1 MNQLSSKPTEH
12 IAQPETVNQT
22 PATGPFKTQLDQQ
35 VASRLTRFYVIA
47 LTILAVLSLS
57 GLLFIKQ
64 RLGTHYDDGRVVNV
78 AGLQRML
85 SQRLTKLALL
95 RTEGIATADNA
106 SFDSLMTNWG
116 KTHNQL
122 RNGILR
128 MEKPYTVRKSPQ
140 LEQMFARIEP
150 AFQSMYRSFGQIN
163 DPATPPADRKAALGV
178 ILRDEV
184 SFLQQMNDIV
194 FQFDTESFGRVKQ
207 LEQIEWVLAIATLL
221 TLLIEGLFVFRPVVT
236 HTKNVIHRLA
246 KSQNSLQLANNR
258 LEITNRELGATN
270 QSLAF
275 SNRKLIETQ
284 QELVRTTEE
293 KYQLKLSEETVRSA
307 SLLEGQEEERRRFAR
322 ELHDGIGQMLTGV
335 KLHAEKLKSSV
346 VLDDDKQRQRFAEL
360 CDLIADIIHTTRQVS
375 YNLMPSTLSDF
386 GLGPTLQLLAQQT
399 GRSSGINVLFTGT
412 RDGNR
417 LSPAMEIGLY
427 RIAQEALHNAI
438 KYAAAQTICINLL
451 QDSHKLVLSVEDD
464 GKGFTLK
471 SDRQKE
477 KPVRIVNGLDNMR
490 TRSKLL
496 NGDFTIRSKSKKGTL
511 VQVSIDLSA
520 NTR

>member
-1 MNQLSSKPTEH
+1 MNQLISEPEEH
-12 IAQPETVNQT
+12 IAEPETVSRI
-22 PATGPFKTQLDQQ
+22 PEVDPFKNQLDRQ

-47 LTILAVLSLS
+47 LTILAVLSIS
-57 GLLFIKQ
+57 GLLFIRQ
-64 RLGTHYDDGRVVNV
+64 TLSTHYDDGRVVNV

-95 RTEGIATADNA
+95 RTQGLTTADTV
-106 SFDSLMTNWG
+106 SFDSLLSAWALN
-116 KTHNQL
+116 HAQL
-122 RNGILR
+122 RNGVLR
-128 MEKPYTVRKSPQ
+128 MEKNYTVRKSPQ
-140 LEQMFARIEP
+140 LERMLAKIEP
-150 AFQSMYRSFGQIN
+150 AFQSMYQSFSRIN
-163 DPATPPADRKAALGV
+163 NPNTTPADREAALVV

-184 SFLQQMNDIV
+184 AFLGQMNDIV

-207 LEQIEWVLAIATLL
+207 LEHIEWVLTIATLL

-236 HTKNVIHRLA
+236 HTKKVINRL
-246 KSQNSLQLANNR
+246 SRSEMSLQQANNR
-258 LEITNRELGATN
+258 LEISNREVRATN
-270 QSLAF
+270 ENLAF
-275 SNRKLIETQ
+275 TNRKLVETQ
-284 QELVRTTEE
+284 QELIRTTEE
-293 KYQLKLSEETVRSA
+293 KYQLKLSEETIRSA
-307 SLLEGQEEERRRFAR
+307 ALLEGQEEERRRFAR

-346 VLDDDKQRQRFAEL
+346 ILDDDKQRQRFAEL
-360 CDLIADIIHTTRQVS
+360 CNLIADIIHTTRQVS

-399 GRSSGINVLFTGT
+399 GRSSGINIIFTGT
-412 RDGNR
+412 SDVKR

-471 SDRQKE
+471 ADRRKE
-477 KPVRIVNGLDNMR
+477 KSVRIVNGLDNMR

-496 NGDFTIRSKSKKGTL
+496 NGDFTIRSKPKKGTH

-520 NTR
+520 NTH